1 MFKSGSTERHP
12 FSSLLLLLLLV
23 FAGAI
28 VFTLAGFVIGAS
40 IYGLEPMLKMSAGD
54 PANLELLKLIQIVS
68 SFGMFVVPAFLF
80 AKLESKDWIS
90 YLKLVKVPL
99 LFVLLTVLIMF
110 SSGPALEFSMDLNK
124 SMNFPGFLKDL
135 EAWMLLK
142 ETQMEELTRQLL
154 VMKSIPDL
162 LVNLLMLALIP
173 AIGEELIF
181 RGCLQKIFGRWTG
194 NHHIA
199 IWLTAIIFS
208 TIHFQFYGFMPRMFL
223 GALFGYLLVW
233 SGSLWL
239 PILAHFLNN
248 GIAVITAFW
257 FQQQGMPLEKMF
269 ESEKLSLP
277 VFLGSIAV
285 FCGLLWFFRALSL
298 KQKEMFKEI
307 ADGSRLD

>member
-12 FSSLLLLLLLV
+12 FSSILLLLLLM

-28 VFTLAGFVIGAS
+28 VFTIAGFAIGAS
-40 IYGLEPMLKMSAGD
+40 IYGPEPILKMSAGE
-54 PANLELLKLIQIVS
+54 PGSLGFLKLIQILS
-68 SFGMFVVPAFLF
+68 SIGMFVVPAFFF

-110 SSGPALEFSMDLNK
+110 SSGPALEYSMDLNK
-124 SMNFPGFLKDL
+124 SMKLPGFLKEL

-162 LVNLLMLALIP
+162 LLNLLMLALIP
-173 AIGEELIF
+173 ALGEELIF

-194 NHHIA
+194 NHHVA
-199 IWLTAIIFS
+199 VWLSAIIFS

-223 GALFGYLLVW
+223 GALFGYFLLW

-269 ESEKLSLP
+269 ESEKLSP
-277 VFLGSIAV
+277 SVFLGSIAV
-285 FCGLLWFFRALSL
+285 FCGLLLFFYSQSL
-298 KQKEMFKEI
+298 KQKEMIKET